1 MKKTGDLTDKI
12 QIEGTVDTSKV
23 GNYTIT
29 YRVKDT
35 KGNEATKT
43 RTVTVKN
50 VPVQATTG
58 VDGAKG
64 VIYLTF
70 DDGPSASI
78 TPQILDI
85 LKKRNVQATFF
96 ILNYSDAN
104 EYLVKRI
111 VAEGHTIAIHGYSHD
126 YSQIYQSEE
135 TYMQNITKLQEKIK
149 NSTGC
154 NTIITRFPGGSSN
167 TVSKFNPG
175 IMTRLTKLV
184 VDSGYKYFDWNVSS
198 GDAGE
203 ARTSEDVY
211 NNVVNGLRKTRMN
224 VVLMHD
230 FSGNTK
236 TLNALESIIDYG
248 IENGYTF
255 ARITEN
261 TPMVTHGVNN

>member
-12 QIEGTVDTSKV
+12 QIEGAVDTSKI
-23 GNYTIT
+23 GNYTIN
-29 YRVKDT
+29 YKVKDAS
-35 KGNEATKT
+35 GNEATKT
-43 RTVTVKN
+43 RIVVVTN
-50 VPVQATTG
+50 APAQAKPGT
-58 VDGAKG
+58 DGAKG

-70 DDGPSASI
+70 DDGPSSSI

-85 LKKRNVQATFF
+85 LKKKNVPATFF

-104 EYLVKRI
+104 EYLVKREA
-111 VAEGHTIAIHGYSHD
+111 AEGHTIAIHGYSHN
-126 YSQIYQSEE
+126 YSEIYQSEE
-135 TYMQNITKLQEKIK
+135 AYMQNITALQEKIK
-149 NSTGC
+149 NSTGV

-198 GDAGE
+198 GDAGG

-211 NNVVNGLRKTRMN
+211 NNVTRGLRKNRMN

-236 TLNALESIIDYG
+236 TLNALEAIIDYG
-248 IENGYTF
+248 TQNGYTF

-261 TPMVTHGVNN
+261 TPMITHGVNN